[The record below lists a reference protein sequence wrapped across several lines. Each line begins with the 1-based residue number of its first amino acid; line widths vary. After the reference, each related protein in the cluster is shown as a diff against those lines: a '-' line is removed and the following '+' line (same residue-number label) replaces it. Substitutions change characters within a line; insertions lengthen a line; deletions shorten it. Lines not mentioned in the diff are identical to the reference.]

1 MAYPDP
7 PSPAKRV
14 KKGLGRDFLCLSLSY
29 FSLDLLLAMHN
40 IVHDK
45 DDI

>member
-1 MAYPDP
+1 MMFPDP
-7 PSPAKRV
+7 PSSAKRV
-14 KKGLGRDFLCLSLSY
+14 KKGLGRDFLCLSLSN

-40 IVHDK
+40 VVHDK